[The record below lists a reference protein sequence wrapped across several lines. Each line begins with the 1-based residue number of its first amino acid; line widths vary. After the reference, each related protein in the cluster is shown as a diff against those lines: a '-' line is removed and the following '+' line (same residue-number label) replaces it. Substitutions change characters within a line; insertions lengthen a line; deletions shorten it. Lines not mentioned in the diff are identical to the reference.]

1 MYVKIENIVGVHAD
15 GYILECRTL
24 SWERVENEK
33 AALNLEEMA
42 GVGDYA
48 IYNSP
53 KDIKLALVLDDTM
66 ILLERGDVY
75 VMNDSGKTVD
85 SIHV

>member
-1 MYVKIENIVGVHAD
+1 MYIQITNIVGVHAD

-42 GVGDYA
+42 GVGDYG
-48 IYNSP
+48 IYNKA

-75 VMNDSGKTVD
+75 IMNDSGKTVD
-85 SIHV
+85 SIHA